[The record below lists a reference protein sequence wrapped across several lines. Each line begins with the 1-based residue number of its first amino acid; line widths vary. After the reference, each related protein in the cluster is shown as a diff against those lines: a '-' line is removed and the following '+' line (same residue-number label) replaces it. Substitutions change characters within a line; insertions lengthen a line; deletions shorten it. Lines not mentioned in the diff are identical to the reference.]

1 MTRAHSKIAFI
12 LDKSSISHNISFTD
26 TGFCSM
32 LATIL
37 PSCKTNPNSLTISR
51 LMAFC
56 HKIQSTM
63 AKRKQQQSRFSGFT
77 KVPSTNILNESI
89 FASPYFQ
96 HGRPTTMFRAS
107 ASNHRQHKHPSC
119 RLCYRHALYQYAFA
133 LKAQSYK
140 TTMFLN
146 ILQRGLVP
154 PQKSYE
160 LKPIIRIVHTTSM
173 QKSLTSF
180 KIHSLPTNNSVDKQ
194 WTRYGQSVPISQI
207 RKLIKKGLDTN
218 HLMESLP
225 FVLTPST
232 TKYEYWKRH
241 TKKS

>member
-1 MTRAHSKIAFI
+1 MDDQQQCLEPLLQITGSINIWLSTLLSTRA
-12 LDKSSISHNISFTD
+12 LSI
-26 TGFCSM
+26 
-32 LATIL
+32 
-37 PSCKTNPNSLTISR
+37 
-51 LMAFC
+51 
-56 HKIQSTM
+56 
-63 AKRKQQQSRFSGFT
+63 RFRF
-77 KVPSTNILNESI
+77 
-89 FASPYFQ
+89 
-96 HGRPTTMFRAS
+96 
-107 ASNHRQHKHPSC
+107 
-119 RLCYRHALYQYAFA
+119 
-133 LKAQSYK
+133 KAQSYK

-146 ILQRGLVP
+146 ILKRGLVP